1 MLFQQSIE
9 LKFILLLFRLPVG
22 FSKDLYAA
30 IADAPPSSFP
40 YDIILLSNCDI
51 MLTRPRSTGDKVPTR
66 LVHTCQGLCQ
76 SENLSSLSFPL

>member
-22 FSKDLYAA
+22 LAKDLYAT
-30 IADAPPSSFP
+30 IADAPPCSFP

-51 MLTRPRSTGDKVPTR
+51 TLTRPRSTGDNLTSGV
-66 LVHTCQGLCQ
+66 VHTCQGLCQ

>member
-22 FSKDLYAA
+22 LAKDLYAT
-30 IADAPPSSFP
+30 IADAPPCSFP

-51 MLTRPRSTGDKVPTR
+51 TLTRPRSTGDNLTSGGSTHLSGLMPVRK
-66 LVHTCQGLCQ
+66 LVF
-76 SENLSSLSFPL
+76 S